1 MIVYE
6 KGYLFD
12 NLKERNIL
20 IPLVVNTYGRWDVTN
35 NLSTPIG
42 RYFTKAK
49 NSYLKWSRE
58 KVDPKGELFFELGE
72 TQIVKCSSQKFPDLY
87 VANMLSQQGI
97 FFSEISIDTLNFE
110 RCLSTVNRFCEEKE
124 LIIKSTKENFGFGK
138 WSKIEPLL
146 EKYFGNIKCYLYD
159 NK

>member
-58 KVDPKGELFFELGE
+58 KVDPKGELF
-72 TQIVKCSSQKFPDLY
+72 
-87 VANMLSQQGI
+87 
-97 FFSEISIDTLNFE
+97 LN
-110 RCLSTVNRFCEEKE
+110 
-124 LIIKSTKENFGFGK
+124 
-138 WSKIEPLL
+138 
-146 EKYFGNIKCYLYD
+146 
-159 NK
+159 